1 MTSPERRA
9 LLFLAAVAV
18 LGIGA
23 RLAGTEAEG
32 PAATVESRR
41 ALARQIAAVDS
52 ARADQ
57 ERRKRERKGG
67 EGRADRRRRTGTLAM
82 ESGAARDAPPLPA
95 GPVDVD
101 RASAEEL
108 ERLPGIG
115 PALARRIVEE
125 RDRDGPFGSAAALE
139 RVRGIGPKLV
149 GRLRDRVTF
158 SGVPRLPGADG
169 GSLRTAPAE
178 RRARRPPPE

>member
-18 LGIGA
+18 LGVGA

-52 ARADQ
+52 ARAAE
-57 ERRKRERKGG
+57 ERRKRERKAGG
-67 EGRADRRRRTGTLAM
+67 GRTGRRTGTLAM
-82 ESGAARDAPPLPA
+82 EGAPSRGAEASAPS

-101 RASAEEL
+101 RATAAG
-108 ERLPGIG
+108 LP
-115 PALARRIVEE
+115 
-125 RDRDGPFGSAAALE
+125 
-139 RVRGIGPKLV
+139 
-149 GRLRDRVTF
+149 
-158 SGVPRLPGADG
+158 PG
-169 GSLRTAPAE
+169 
-178 RRARRPPPE
+178 RRADRPVPGGPP